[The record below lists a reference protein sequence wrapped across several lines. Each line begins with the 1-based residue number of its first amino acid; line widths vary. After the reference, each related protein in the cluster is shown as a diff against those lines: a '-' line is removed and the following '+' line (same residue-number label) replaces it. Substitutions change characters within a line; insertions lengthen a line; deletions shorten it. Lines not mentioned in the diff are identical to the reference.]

1 MQPTKRARGK
11 PHSHF
16 PGESRDPGTTEHW
29 LATRRTS
36 SRHGL
41 RGTERAVFSRAPGHR
56 AGRRPA
62 ALRSVLWQRH
72 HYGSWAPAFA
82 GETKGAA
89 RRRIIFVFPANAG
102 TQGPPSSGWQP
113 EGHQA
118 AMASVARRVLFF
130 QERLGIVLAEG
141 PLR

>member
-82 GETKGAA
+82 GETNRVGARTLC
-89 RRRIIFVFPANAG
+89 RRNTRCAEVRAVAAAPPRLL
-102 TQGPPSSGWQP
+102 GPRFRGGDEGGMNPS
-113 EGHQA
+113 
-118 AMASVARRVLFF
+118 
-130 QERLGIVLAEG
+130 IVLAES

>member
-36 SRHGL
+36 SRYGL

-72 HYGSWAPAFA
+72 HYGSWAPAFLPL
-82 GETKGAA
+82 
-89 RRRIIFVFPANAG
+89 VFPANAG
-102 TQGPPSSGWQP
+102 TQGPRSTGWQP
-113 EGHQA
+113 KGHRA
-118 AMASVARRVLFF
+118 TMASVARSVLAF
-130 QERLGIVLAEG
+130 QERLGIVPAEG
-141 PLR
+141 RLR

>member
-36 SRHGL
+36 SRYGL

-62 ALRSVLWQRH
+62 ALGRELVLRR
-72 HYGSWAPAFA
+72 HYGSWGRAFLPL
-82 GETKGAA
+82 
-89 RRRIIFVFPANAG
+89 VFPAHAG
-102 TQGPPSSGWQP
+102 TQGRRITGWQP
-113 EGHQA
+113 TA
-118 AMASVARRVLFF
+118 PRATLASV
-130 QERLGIVLAEG
+130 
-141 PLR
+141 P